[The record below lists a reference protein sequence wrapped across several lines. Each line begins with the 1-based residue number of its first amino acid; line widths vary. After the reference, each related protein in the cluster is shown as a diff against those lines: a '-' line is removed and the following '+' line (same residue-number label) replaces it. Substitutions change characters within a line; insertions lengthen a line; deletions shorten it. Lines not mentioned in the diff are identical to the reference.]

1 MLLEEADA
9 QFKRGLALTPNLP
22 KLFVQNHLAQILS
35 SPYHP
40 FGHMVSEFVSRIG
53 VLGFYGPDSR
63 PSAKQLS
70 DIKQTL
76 MDFLGSLEND
86 RSDELRVKILSKFPE
101 LSLDQLPA
109 WVDEVT
115 EYGW

>member
-35 SPYHP
+35 SPYHL
-40 FGHMVSEFVSRIG
+40 FGHMVSDFVSRIG
-53 VLGFYGPDSR
+53 VLGFYSSDSR

-76 MDFLGSLEND
+76 LDFLGTIN
-86 RSDELRVKILSKFPE
+86 
-101 LSLDQLPA
+101 
-109 WVDEVT
+109 
-115 EYGW
+115 